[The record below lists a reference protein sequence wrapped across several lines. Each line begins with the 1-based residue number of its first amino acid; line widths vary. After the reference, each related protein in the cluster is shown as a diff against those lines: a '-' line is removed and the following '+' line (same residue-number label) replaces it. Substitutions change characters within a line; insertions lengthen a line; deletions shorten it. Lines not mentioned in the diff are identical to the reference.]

1 MLSSAAWGSMHPC
14 LSESSKAQRGG
25 YYNPPSAN
33 PALLTGPKADM
44 ATLECPASPLTSQ
57 AADEKNPG
65 LMIKETWAMKPINNP
80 LTVWTGGQV
89 LQSRARQLTI

>member
-1 MLSSAAWGSMHPC
+1 MMQVEFLVGCYQVQLGEDMHPC

-57 AADEKNPG
+57 AVDEKNPR
-65 LMIKETWAMKPINNP
+65 LMIKKHGP
-80 LTVWTGGQV
+80 
-89 LQSRARQLTI
+89 